1 LARTSHT
8 GVAVQMI
15 LATTADAL
23 LVITIL
29 SMALA
34 LNTDHTKDQEKSRSN
49 QKVDQIIYLSIF
61 KLLTVPYK
69 SHN

>member
-1 LARTSHT
+1 MSHT
-8 GVAVQMI
+8 GVAVQTI

-34 LNTDHTKDQEKSRSN
+34 LNTDHTKDQKRSN